1 MGGTR
6 VEDLPG
12 IIAVDLA
19 GSTELV
25 GPVELGFDERGRLV
39 LLRVLARNTNLTT
52 HDLMV
57 ETEIAFAYPDRL
69 PHLPEPEPAY
79 VPATPAPDAGE

>member
-1 MGGTR
+1 
-6 VEDLPG
+6 
-12 IIAVDLA
+12 
-19 GSTELV
+19 
-25 GPVELGFDERGRLV
+25 
-39 LLRVLARNTNLTT
+39 
-52 HDLMV
+52 MV